1 MPHARSFLP
10 LAVHEFTDKL
20 RPGAEKRDI
29 DFGMEFAF
37 GNLQAI
43 GCRVKP
49 GFKNPSEKGN
59 TR

>member
-10 LAVHEFTDKL
+10 LAVYEVTDKL
-20 RPGAEKRDI
+20 RPGAENRDI

-43 GCRVKP
+43 GCRV
-49 GFKNPSEKGN
+49 N
-59 TR
+59 TRF